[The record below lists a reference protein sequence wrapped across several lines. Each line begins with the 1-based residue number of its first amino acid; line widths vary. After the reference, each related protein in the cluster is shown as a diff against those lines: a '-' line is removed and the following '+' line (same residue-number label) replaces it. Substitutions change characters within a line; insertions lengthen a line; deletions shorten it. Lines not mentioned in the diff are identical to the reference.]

1 MHKVTLG
8 VLMIFFH
15 SSGGVWL
22 PPHGHGFLQ
31 NDRSLLWGW
40 SRWLQVTDN
49 KPERPPYMVETLQV
63 SRPPVWTWHSW
74 TTCVRFTICRWGCQ
88 DWRIMSLRLLRIFEI
103 PRIQNNNHCTA
114 FLFEK
119 LLQSNTS
126 HVRMLLKDYVLCS
139 IFFFTDDYKA
149 LSLHPPFST
158 ECKSA
163 EVPGRTSWAEH
174 ESRRILALSPGQVKY
189 TRTKRKDK
197 PSGIESKAKVWAM
210 TTADQLAIVNK
221 LLQVFVFWVS
231 TSTLALTH

>member
-88 DWRIMSLRLLRIFEI
+88 DWRIMSLQLLLIFEI
-103 PRIQNNNHCTA
+103 PSESKTITIVQHSCLKSYCKAIPAMWECCLRTMSCVLYFFSPTTTRHCLCTPLFLQNASQLKCQA
-114 FLFEK
+114 EK
-119 LLQSNTS
+119 GGLNM
-126 HVRMLLKDYVLCS
+126 R
-139 IFFFTDDYKA
+139 
-149 LSLHPPFST
+149 
-158 ECKSA
+158 A
-163 EVPGRTSWAEH
+163 EESWLYHLDKWNIPGQKERTS
-174 ESRRILALSPGQVKY
+174 QV
-189 TRTKRKDK
+189 
-197 PSGIESKAKVWAM
+197 A
-210 TTADQLAIVNK
+210 
-221 LLQVFVFWVS
+221 
-231 TSTLALTH
+231 

>member
-15 SSGGVWL
+15 SSGRVWL

-63 SRPPVWTWHSW
+63 SRTPVWTWHPW
-74 TTCVRFTICRWGCQ
+74 TTCVRFTICRWSCQ
-88 DWRIMSLRLLRIFEI
+88 DWRIMSLQLLLIFEI
-103 PRIQNNNHCTA
+103 PSESKTITIVQHSC
-114 FLFEK
+114 
-119 LLQSNTS
+119 
-126 HVRMLLKDYVLCS
+126 LKSYCKAIPAMWECCLRTMSCVLY
-139 IFFFTDDYKA
+139 FFFIDDYKA

-158 ECKSA
+158 ECISA
-163 EVPGRTSWAEH
+163 EVPGRERRVEH

-197 PSGIESKAKVWAM
+197 PSGIES
-210 TTADQLAIVNK
+210 
-221 LLQVFVFWVS
+221 
-231 TSTLALTH
+231 